1 MMAIVVPISG
11 AFGDGSQVSRW
22 AGLTDSRARKRVR
35 KEAESQLD
43 GYEDLPPDARSL
55 DATPLEGYLLDA
67 GNGS

>member
-1 MMAIVVPISG
+1 M
-11 AFGDGSQVSRW
+11 
-22 AGLTDSRARKRVR
+22 TDSRARKRVR